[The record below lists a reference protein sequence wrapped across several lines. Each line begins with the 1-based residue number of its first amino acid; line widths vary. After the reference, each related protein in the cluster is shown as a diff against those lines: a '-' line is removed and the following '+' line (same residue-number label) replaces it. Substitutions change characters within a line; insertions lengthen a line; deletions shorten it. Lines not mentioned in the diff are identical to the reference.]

1 VVADMTVALQRLV
14 GTAYD
19 RAALALARSAD
30 PIVYRSLAGPLVDAV
45 VDALGSPAG
54 PVLDVAAGTGAFGSV
69 FERVVAVDISAGQ
82 LLANPTPHRARAEAA
97 RLPFRDDAF
106 AAVGCAFGINHLADP
121 APAVRDMARVA
132 PVVAVSTW
140 ARPEVPYAPKR
151 IVQAALERQAGSS
164 RSPLGVALDDL
175 SGRVGSVQAVTEL
188 LVAAGVEP
196 SVREV
201 VVEIPWLGSEAFVDY
216 RLAMPSSPHVTDL
229 AGLRADV
236 AGAIAELS
244 PDELLWRPRIVI
256 GVGRRHRCSQ

>member
-1 VVADMTVALQRLV
+1 MTVGLERLV
-14 GTAYD
+14 SAAYT
-19 RAALALARSAD
+19 RAAPALARSAD
-30 PIVYRSLAGPLVDAV
+30 PVVYRNLARPLVDAV
-45 VDALGSPAG
+45 VDALGSNVG
-54 PVLDVAAGTGAFGSV
+54 PVLDVAAGTGAFGRA
-69 FERVVAVDISAGQ
+69 FERVVAVDIAVGQ
-82 LLANPTPHRARAEAA
+82 LLANPTPGRAVGEAA
-97 RLPFRDDAF
+97 RLPFRDDSF
-106 AAVGCAFGINHLADP
+106 AAVGCAFGINHLVDP
-121 APAVRDMARVA
+121 AQAVRDMARVA

-151 IVQAALERQAGSS
+151 LLQDALKRQVGSS

-201 VVEIPWLGSEAFVDY
+201 VVEIPWLGSEAYVDY
-216 RLAMPSSPHVTDL
+216 RLAMPSSPHVTDV

-236 AGAIAELS
+236 AGAVAKLS

-256 GVGRRHRCSQ
+256 GVGRRHRCPQ